1 MSDRR
6 DPPAFS
12 ATDGTADASK
22 RLRLVVAGEEPL
34 VFEIGPG
41 DPVVTAGP
49 GRSPDAV
56 TAGPGQ
62 ASDAEGPGQASDAEA
77 RRSDGECPQPEVRSL
92 PLVAADRAAGRTRHE
107 VTIDGWVFSMT
118 IESAARA
125 ELRERAGRAAARSGP
140 TGSVRIRAQIPG
152 RLLRVWVSVGDDVE
166 AGQRVLAIEAMKME
180 NEVRA
185 PRAGRVASISAAEGA
200 LVELGDELMRLE

>member
-6 DPPAFS
+6 DPPAFP

-56 TAGPGQ
+56 TA
-62 ASDAEGPGQASDAEA
+62 GPGQASDAEA